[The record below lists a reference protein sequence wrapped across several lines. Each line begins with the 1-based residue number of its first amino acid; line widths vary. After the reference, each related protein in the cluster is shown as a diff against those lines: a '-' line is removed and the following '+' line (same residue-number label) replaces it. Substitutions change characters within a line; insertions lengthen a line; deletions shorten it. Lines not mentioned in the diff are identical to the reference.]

1 MVYLIV
7 LGTVFAVLFLATRL
21 NPVGMTAAGLW
32 LERRISGLAT
42 RSIRVDGF
50 DMPYLEGGTGEVL
63 LLIHGF
69 GGDKDN
75 FTRIARFLTPH
86 YRVIIPDLP
95 GFGDAT
101 RTRRPATPWPTRW
114 RGFTASSRS
123 SASNA
128 CTWAAIR
135 WAASFRRSSSC
146 RMGTWC
152 KVCGCSIRAAPPLP
166 TIRPRCATTRKP
178 AIARCWSS
186 AWKTLTRPSAPP
198 RTRRRSCRALR
209 GSCWVGSG
217 VADFE
222 LHTRIMRQL
231 QDSPLLE
238 QTYQPMPT
246 PALVVWGTEDEILSP
261 MRGLVQAAVPER
273 AGDHDGSHR
282 ALADGGSAQA
292 QRAIIWP
299 SAPGCHERQPQ
310 ASRIGPH
317 RAGAAAP
324 CSPASCSD
332 C

>member
-101 RTRRPATPWPTRW
+101 RDPKASYAMADQVARIH
-114 RGFTASSRS
+114 GFLTQLGIERLHLGGNSMGGFI
-123 SASNA
+123 SAQFAVPYGHMVQSLWLLDPGG
-128 CTWAAIR
+128 T
-135 WAASFRRSSSC
+135 AASHNSPTLRHYEKTGDCPLLVKRVEDFDE
-146 RMGTWC
+146 T
-152 KVCGCSIRAAPPLP
+152 IRATTYKAPFLP
-166 TIRPRCATTRKP
+166 RFAR
-178 AIARCWSS
+178 IA
-186 AWKTLTRPSAPP
+186 LG
-198 RTRRRSCRALR
+198 RR
-209 GSCWVGSG
+209 G

-261 MRGLVQAAVPER
+261 
-273 AGDHDGSHR
+273 
-282 ALADGGSAQA
+282 
-292 QRAIIWP
+292 
-299 SAPGCHERQPQ
+299 
-310 ASRIGPH
+310 
-317 RAGAAAP
+317 AGAASFKLLFPNAQVIMMEAIGHLPMVEAP
-324 CSPASCSD
+324 KRSARDYLAFRAGLS
-332 C
+332 